1 MPAPIAILKSRL
13 HSVLPEVETKFDKV
27 CERVV
32 VIRIDCHPLRALGGG
47 VDGVEA
53 DGYFAFK
60 VATDC
65 VQRQAAPLAGFLVL
79 GAVVVMPGAFGVR
92 PVGLEGVGAAIHK
105 EVEVIRHQT
114 GGRFEANVPHCLLP
128 EGKWTVRLPY
138 FGREMV
144 RISIARTG

>member
-60 VATDC
+60 V
-65 VQRQAAPLAGFLVL
+65 AGFLVL